1 MSEGAEADG
10 LDLEA
15 ISSGEADA
23 GHGHGGAKMEGVE
36 PQNQKPNHPSNGAEA
51 ERIGLPPSLCSLPP
65 K

>member
-23 GHGHGGAKMEGVE
+23 GHGHGGAKMEGGGAA
-36 PQNQKPNHPSNGAEA
+36 KPKTKSSI
-51 ERIGLPPSLCSLPP
+51 ERRGGRENRAPPESLLPAP
-65 K
+65 